1 MDVDSP
7 VRDEKI
13 PHSRYT
19 EILDFG
25 KELLVLQRMI
35 PETVRTHKSMHK
47 IILVLRFLLHSHKIS
62 V

>member
-1 MDVDSP
+1 MPIFACDGLQGDTLMDVDSP

-35 PETVRTHKSMHK
+35 PESVRNPIKNCMY
-47 IILVLRFLLHSHKIS
+47 
-62 V
+62 